1 MNLVLLAYGALLAFA
16 LGAIFYWRVFPDC
29 YREDV
34 GLTPFESIGLVTS
47 CSAYLVALVLLFRT
61 REDFGREVFPLLA
74 ATLIAFFVED
84 AASALATEL
93 NGFARTIAHL
103 CQVVALYCV
112 YKAFVEIGLRKP
124 YDLLFRRQQQSA
136 EEQLQRHRTELAH
149 VARLSMM
156 GEMAA
161 SLAHELNQP
170 LHAVNNYAR
179 GSIRR
184 LQKAPQKDG
193 EIFAALEQISAE
205 ANRAAEIVR
214 RVRRFVQKGEPQ
226 FSEVR
231 VNRLVE
237 EVVLLAK
244 TELEQ
249 RHVRVDLALT
259 DDLPMALGDPIQIEQ
274 VLMNLLRNGLE
285 AMEETPQ
292 EDRIVCI
299 RSMQYN
305 DDRIQVDV
313 CDAGSGIAGED
324 LEKLFEPFFTTKP
337 QGMGMGLAISR
348 SIIQA
353 HGGQLWA
360 SANHDR
366 GSTFHFTL
374 PVGGRR

>member
-1 MNLVLLAYGALLAFA
+1 
-16 LGAIFYWRVFPDC
+16 
-29 YREDV
+29 
-34 GLTPFESIGLVTS
+34 
-47 CSAYLVALVLLFRT
+47 
-61 REDFGREVFPLLA
+61 
-74 ATLIAFFVED
+74 
-84 AASALATEL
+84 
-93 NGFARTIAHL
+93 
-103 CQVVALYCV
+103 
-112 YKAFVEIGLRKP
+112 
-124 YDLLFRRQQQSA
+124 
-136 EEQLQRHRTELAH
+136 
-149 VARLSMM
+149 
-156 GEMAA
+156 
-161 SLAHELNQP
+161 LNQP